1 MQASR
6 DTSFLKQSMFTVTE
20 KVSTD
25 EKTSDLP
32 TIIDE
37 SNSNESSECSLET
50 IALNMYIQPPKQY
63 ESFKDLLSSNAIE
76 EKYGCILMNYFYEM
90 QIPTAITNDIE
101 NIFLFPETDNT
112 VQEVSEKSI
121 YISSCQVFVNT
132 KLYHAMEWL
141 LTLLMTPLPQ
151 RKGKASLLLLSFYH
165 FCPKI

>member
-6 DTSFLKQSMFTVTE
+6 DTFLKHSMFTVTE
-20 KVSTD
+20 KVKID

-37 SNSNESSECSLET
+37 SNSNESSEYSLET
-50 IALNMYIQPPKQY
+50 IALNMYVQPPKQY
-63 ESFKDLLSSNAIE
+63 ENFKDLLSSNTIE
-76 EKYGCILMNYFYEM
+76 QKYGCILMNYFYEM
-90 QIPTAITNDIE
+90 QIPTAIANDIE
-101 NIFLFPETDNT
+101 NIFLFPETDDT

-121 YISSCQVFVNT
+121 HISSCQVFVNT

-151 RKGKASLLLLSFYH
+151 RKGKAALLLLSFYY
-165 FCPKI
+165 FYPKI